1 MIKETLVAK
10 GTLEIVLSDEF
21 GNIKEVRKLKNIVTS
36 VGKAWIASRMAATS
50 LPAVMTNM
58 AIGTGT
64 TAADATQTTLITES
78 ARAVLSSSVVATNTV
93 TYTATFGAGAG
104 TGAVTEAGIFNAA
117 TAGTMLNRTT
127 FAAINKGASDTISIT
142 WVVTLQ

>member
-1 MIKETLVAK
+1 MQDFLKAV
-10 GTLEIVLSDEF
+10 GTLQIVLTDEF
-21 GNIKEVRKLKNIVTS
+21 GNVKETRDLKNIVTS
-36 VGKAWIASRMAATS
+36 VGKAWIAAMMAATP
-50 LPAVMTNM
+50 PALMSNM

-64 TAADATQTTLITES
+64 TAADPSQTTLVTET
-78 ARAVLSSSVVATNTV
+78 ARVVLSSTVVNSNTV
-93 TYTATFGAGAG
+93 TYTATFGAGQG

-127 FAAINKGASDTISIT
+127 FSAINKGASDTISIT